1 MSIVAIKYEVFEQ
14 IDSVAGH
21 RFVGWKVYINGKKYP
36 LVKGEWYNL
45 TDSEEGKQKAISYA
59 MEEIVNNLQGEN
71 K

>member
-14 IDSVAGH
+14 IDSGAGH

-36 LVKGEWYNL
+36 LAKGEWYNL